1 MRCGGVCFACFDL
14 RVWCLVY
21 VFCDCCLCVCCCRI
35 DGFVFILLI
44 VFSLSDCGCVLR
56 VRGLR
61 GSEETVEG
69 WFAVRFLDVWWFWL
83 FVLSGCFWV

>member
-56 VRGLR
+56 VWVCVVLKRLLRFGL
-61 GSEETVEG
+61 
-69 WFAVRFLDVWWFWL
+69 L
-83 FVLSGCFWV
+83 